1 MNIRLLCCAALLLSA
16 CQAQEPPVQAVGLL
30 ESERIELTADRSE
43 PITEILVAEGEQV
56 RAGQSLVQ
64 INPARL
70 LAVRQQLQAQLAQS
84 EARRDELLRGPR
96 DETIAA
102 EQARQSGAR
111 RELDYRK
118 TELKR
123 IQDVLNRGLAP
134 EGQLDDAKAAL
145 DRAQAEMDASKARL
159 AELKAGTRN
168 EQIAQAVQAVALA
181 QAQLHANELDLDRL
195 LVRAPA
201 DGTVDSLPFEVGEQP
216 ARGQI
221 VAVLLN
227 EAQPYAR
234 VFVPTQ
240 IRLQVAVGS
249 AADVMLDGRS
259 EALRGTVQR
268 IANEAAFTPYFA
280 LNERDRGR
288 LSYIAEIRLPE
299 GEHRLPDG
307 LAVTAQ
313 FPGQ

>member
-1 MNIRLLCCAALLLSA
+1 MNTRFLCCAALLLSG
-16 CQAQEPPVQAVGLL
+16 CEPQQPPVQAVGLL

-43 PITEILVAEGEQV
+43 PIVDILVAEGEQV
-56 RAGQSLVQ
+56 SVGQHLLQ
-64 INPARL
+64 IDPSRL
-70 LAVRQQLQAQLAQS
+70 QALRRQLQAQLAQA
-84 EARRDELLRGPR
+84 EARKAELVRGPR

-123 IQDVLNRGLAP
+123 IKDVLDRGLAP

-159 AELKAGTRN
+159 AELKAGTRD
-168 EQIAQAVQAVALA
+168 EQIAQAVQAVVLA
-181 QAQLHANELDLDRL
+181 EAQLHSNQLDIDRL

-201 DGTVDSLPFEVGEQP
+201 DGVIDSLPFEVGEQP

-221 VAVLLN
+221 VAIMLT
-227 EAQPYAR
+227 EQQPYAR
-234 VFVPTQ
+234 VFVPAQ
-240 IRLQVAVGS
+240 IRLQVAIGS
-249 AADVMLDGRS
+249 AADVTVDGQ
-259 EALRGTVQR
+259 AQPLRGTVQR
-268 IANEAAFTPYFA
+268 ITNDAAFTPYFA

-288 LSYIAEIRLPE
+288 LSYIAEIRLPDAAR
-299 GEHRLPDG
+299 RLPDG
-307 LAVTAQ
+307 LPVTAQ
-313 FPGQ
+313 FPRP